1 MFVLSQWSLHTGQSV
16 AAVCFVWVSELLPEA
31 SDIRL
36 SLLLRGNELDD
47 GPAARCW
54 NPIEMTG
61 LDAAEGI
68 DRHTHWKQTH
78 SARRAAIK
86 SFYIIPAK
94 SYVML
99 VVIRTWSW
107 SSELSRGF
115 CLWGSLR
122 LRGCSGYSGIWGEA
136 CPALLFLGLSFCL
149 WAHEVNSW
157 LVLPTEPGRM
167 SRNIIYQK
175 KRGLKRV
182 SAGKTKDIFK

>member
-86 SFYIIPAK
+86 SFYNPYKILCYARGDT
-94 SYVML
+94 YLVL
-99 VVIRTWSW
+99 VVWALQRVLFVGLSEAAWLLRVLGDLGWS
-107 SSELSRGF
+107 LSCF
-115 CLWGSLR
+115 
-122 LRGCSGYSGIWGEA
+122 
-136 CPALLFLGLSFCL
+136 ALLGPEFLPLG
-149 WAHEVNSW
+149 
-157 LVLPTEPGRM
+157 P
-167 SRNIIYQK
+167 
-175 KRGLKRV
+175 RGQQL
-182 SAGKTKDIFK
+182 AGAANRTRQDE